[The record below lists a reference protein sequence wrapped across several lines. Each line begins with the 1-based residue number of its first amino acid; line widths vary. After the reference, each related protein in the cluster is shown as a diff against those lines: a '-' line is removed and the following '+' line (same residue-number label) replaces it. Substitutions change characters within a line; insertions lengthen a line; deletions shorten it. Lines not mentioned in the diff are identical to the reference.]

1 MKEDEGTYSQLVEVD
16 QEKATR
22 AARAI
27 PSPIPVPTQPP
38 KTASPPLPEAP
49 TEDINTTPHLSQNYR
64 FTDQELHWLRKQS
77 YDLTE
82 RFGTKVS
89 QNAVLRIALH
99 SLRQAAE
106 KNQKENPLL
115 EAASQIKK

>member
-16 QEKATR
+16 QKKTTET
-22 AARAI
+22 ARAI
-27 PSPIPVPTQPP
+27 PSPAAPVPAQPH
-38 KTASPPLPEAP
+38 KAASAPPEAP
-49 TEDINTTPHLSQNYR
+49 SEDVNTTPHLSQNYR
-64 FTDQELHWLRKQS
+64 FTEQELHWLRKQS

-82 RFGTKVS
+82 RFGTKIS

-99 SLRQAAE
+99 FLRQATE